1 MSDFQSV
8 FAEDE
13 GEWAPLN
20 PKPAD
25 TRVIQRLPYGSV
37 RDDEVGPGISP
48 RKLAGIGIKVYR
60 STGQNIADVT
70 TTSITYDTVVFNESF
85 ADPGAS
91 ITDVVVP
98 YSGVYMIVSQVEW
111 EANATNR
118 RQSWVTVNGTA
129 KEGDTRNGTAGQL
142 TRVALPSIRRLE
154 AGDTIG
160 TDVRQNSTVTLTISA
175 GEDNNSLSI
184 VFLFPI

>member
-25 TRVIQRLPYGSV
+25 TRVVPRLPSGSV
-37 RDDEVGPGISP
+37 GDGEIAPGVSP

-91 ITDVVVP
+91 ITDIVVP

-111 EANATNR
+111 EASATNR
-118 RQSWVTVNGTA
+118 RQSWITINGSPT
-129 KEGDTRNGTAGQL
+129 EGDTRNGTASQL
-142 TRVALPSIRRLE
+142 TRVALPAIRRLT
-154 AGDTIG
+154 AGDTVG